1 MRQRLPALLA
11 RHRRQLAL
19 LFVGV
24 LLPLWLFAD
33 LADDI
38 FREGGFAWDQ
48 AVLAWY
54 AARRTPALT
63 GVAQAL
69 AWLGGVWG
77 LPVLVGVVVGFLL
90 RAGARAQAWFLISAV
105 AGAVALNG
113 IAKGLFQRPRPD
125 VLGAL
130 VHEPGFSFPSGH
142 AMSNMAFGFALV
154 LIFRYSRV
162 AWPLAVLGALWGLL
176 VGVSRNYLGVHYPSD
191 VLAGFAASVAW
202 VTGLY
207 LILSGR
213 WPALRRSPRG
223 EADGARVDA

>member
-1 MRQRLPALLA
+1 MLA
-11 RHRRQLAL
+11 RHWRQLAL

-33 LADDI
+33 LVDDL
-38 FREGGFAWDQ
+38 FREGGFAWDRT
-48 AVLAWY
+48 VLAWY

-63 GVAQAL
+63 GVAYAL

-77 LPVLVGVVVGFLL
+77 LPVLVAVVFGFLL
-90 RAGARAQAWFLISAV
+90 RAGARAQAFFLIYAV

-113 IAKGLFQRPRPD
+113 LAKGLFQRPRPTG
-125 VLGAL
+125 LGAL
-130 VHEPGFSFPSGH
+130 VQEPGFSFPSGH

-162 AWPLAVLGALWGLL
+162 AWPLAVLGGLWGVA
-176 VGVSRNYLGVHYPSD
+176 VGASRNYLGVHYPSD
-191 VLAGFAASVAW
+191 VIAGFAASVAW

-207 LILSGR
+207 LILVRR
-213 WPALRRSPRG
+213 WPVLRRAPEESAPARG
-223 EADGARVDA
+223 E